1 MMTMHSAKGLEFPV
15 VFVVGV
21 EEGIFPGNRAI
32 GDDEEM
38 EEERRLCYVAMTR
51 AKEELY
57 LTCASQRMLFGRTSA
72 NRPSRFIGEIP
83 EEYVEKSGRSYLSE
97 PDDASGR
104 WQEARGFQRG
114 SYGSPWDGGAPR
126 HAAAGEREA
135 RPARLPAGGR
145 GGTQGL
151 RQGDGAQ
158 RPAHGRGRPAG
169 DRLRHGGHQTAHAQV
184 GGRPHEEGVRRRRDE
199 KAPDHGSGAGAGAA
213 QRRASKLSMYRS
225 QMRSISSRYLA

>member
-1 MMTMHSAKGLEFPV
+1 
-15 VFVVGV
+15 
-21 EEGIFPGNRAI
+21 
-32 GDDEEM
+32 M

-114 SYGSPWDGGAPR
+114 SYGSPWGGGAPR

-135 RPARLPAGGR
+135 RPARRPAGGSAPVRRSAGTALPAFQR
-145 GGTQGL
+145 G
-151 RQGDGAQ
+151 DAVVHK
-158 RPAHGRGRPAG
+158 AFGRGTVLNVQPMGG
-169 DRLRHGGHQTAHAQV
+169 DALLEIAFDTVGTKRLMLKSAAVHMK
-184 GGRPHEEGVRRRRDE
+184 
-199 KAPDHGSGAGAGAA
+199 KA
-213 QRRASKLSMYRS
+213 
-225 QMRSISSRYLA
+225 